1 MNALTLN
8 MGADAPATM
17 SSREIAE
24 LTGKQHAHVMRD
36 IRAMTKALGDD
47 PNLDHHKDT
56 RGYVTEFFL
65 PRDLTMTLVTGYRV
79 DLRYKVIKRLEEYD
93 SGQADPIATLNDPAA
108 MRGLLLTYA
117 EKVLALT
124 PKARALDRIAET
136 SGSMSITEAAKYLQI
151 GPKRLIEG
159 LQINGY
165 IYRSRS
171 CGELPTGCKPNFLM
185 SVYSGRNSEHAPA
198 VSQLFLTLQSKAN
211 SKLQI
216 LKRAHFSGA
225 ADPAQKGPEIRSLFI
240 YRSFRL

>member
-171 CGELPTGCKPNFLM
+171 
-185 SVYSGRNSEHAPA
+185 SGNWLGYQDKIDRGLIENKCTTFKSRGKEKTAKQVRITHAGMA
-198 VSQLFLTLQSKAN
+198 RMAMILAN
-211 SKLQI
+211 
-216 LKRAHFSGA
+216 H
-225 ADPAQKGPEIRSLFI
+225 E
-240 YRSFRL
+240 